1 MMAAFGTEE
10 GEGMSSYATTQ
21 IGKQLLEVS
30 HESYDRWYFKP
41 SEWDR
46 RVHYEE
52 TVGGD
57 PKDFIGY
64 ESTVKEIRERLLLA
78 GYDHKSLRQ
87 DFDWTKQLVLYDLNT
102 MKELEERKGKIRGDA
117 TFDEIERCYEIVS
130 EASFDVWKET
140 FYKVLSKESEI
151 KNHTFDESLVDVKLL
166 ELIESRN
173 EIYLSAVDSSYSDYF
188 PCIQKESIAL
198 LLLDSCEDYEKC
210 ILNLTI
216 LVRDGWVDDHEEGS
230 NADRNI
236 LDTKFYNNF
245 TDAMSDLDLINAGN
259 NHPVIQRMIY
269 STVISAMEAY
279 LSDTLKRNVFNR
291 EGVKRRFVKTYKN
304 FSNDALAGSDIF
316 DYLDKLDG
324 KIKYYIDK
332 KMSFHDTQL
341 IESIY
346 TKVLHCKIDKDMLK
360 KLSAFVDKRHDI
372 VHRNGKD
379 QDSNVHNISQ
389 KDVRILIRVV
399 SHFIQDIDVQIING
413 LLSSQVD

>member
-1 MMAAFGTEE
+1 
-10 GEGMSSYATTQ
+10 MSSYASTQ

-46 RVHYEE
+46 RVYYEE
-52 TVGGD
+52 TVGGY

-87 DFDWTKQLVLYDLNT
+87 DFDSTKQLVLYDLNT
-102 MKELEERKGKIRGDA
+102 MQELEERKGESRGTA
-117 TFDEIERCYEIVS
+117 TIEEIERCYNIVS
-130 EASFDVWKET
+130 ETSFDVWKET
-140 FYKVLSKESEI
+140 FYKMLSKESEI
-151 KNHTFDESLVDVKLL
+151 KNHTFDESLVDDDLL
-166 ELIESRN
+166 ELIETRN

-188 PCIQKESIAL
+188 PCMQKESLAL
-198 LLLDSCEDYEKC
+198 LLLDSCEDNEKC

-230 NADRNI
+230 NADRNY

-245 TDAMSDLDLINAGN
+245 MESMNDLDSINTGS
-259 NHPVIQRMIY
+259 NHPVIQRMIF

-291 EGVKRRFVKTYKN
+291 EGVKRRFVKIYKN
-304 FSNDALAGSDIF
+304 FSSDALNGSDVF

-341 IESIY
+341 IENIY
-346 TKVLHCKIDKDMLK
+346 TKVLHCKIDKDKLK
-360 KLSAFVDKRHDI
+360 QLSAFVDKRHDI

-399 SHFIQDIDVQIING
+399 SDFVQDIDMQIING
-413 LLSSQVD
+413 LLSNQVD

>member
-1 MMAAFGTEE
+1 
-10 GEGMSSYATTQ
+10 MSSYASTQ
-21 IGKQLLEVS
+21 IGKKLLEVT

-46 RVHYEE
+46 RVYYEE

-87 DFDWTKQLVLYDLNT
+87 DFDATKQLLLYDLNT
-102 MKELEERKGKIRGDA
+102 MKELEERKGEVRGSA
-117 TFDEIERCYEIVS
+117 TIDEIEICYSIVS

-140 FYKVLSKESEI
+140 FYKMLSKESEI
-151 KNHTFDESLVDVKLL
+151 KNHTIDESLVDDQLL

-173 EIYLSAVDSSYSDYF
+173 ETYLSAVDSSYSDYF
-188 PCIQKESIAL
+188 PCMQKESIAL
-198 LLLDSCEDYEKC
+198 LLLDSCEDNEKC

-216 LVRDGWVDDHEEGS
+216 LVRDGWVDSHEEGS

-245 TDAMSDLDLINAGN
+245 TDAMNDLDLINSGN
-259 NHPVIQRMIY
+259 NHPVIQRMIF

-279 LSDTLKRNVFNR
+279 LSDTLKRNVLNR
-291 EGVKRRFVKTYKN
+291 EGVKRRFVKIYNVYSSDKLEGKN
-304 FSNDALAGSDIF
+304 IF
-316 DYLDKLDG
+316 DYIDKLDG
-324 KIKYYIDK
+324 YIKYHIDK

-341 IESIY
+341 IDSIY
-346 TKVLHCKIDKDMLK
+346 TKVLHCKIDKDKLK
-360 KLSAFVDKRHDI
+360 KLRAFVEKRHDI

-379 QDSNVHNISQ
+379 KDSNVHDISQ
-389 KDVRILIRVV
+389 KDVHVLINVV
-399 SHFIQDIDVQIING
+399 SDFIQDIDTQIVNG
-413 LLSSQVD
+413 FLSSQID